1 MTMLA
6 ESQSEKR
13 VIERLRGIIAG
24 QYKTGKSWL
33 AATGR
38 DPVLFLDPDLRADS
52 LAGKDGVFTLS
63 PMEPPGMGMQPEAYN
78 DILNVVG
85 NLEKSRVLGDID
97 PKFSDHPRA
106 HEKIQT
112 LVLDSAQSTS
122 RAIIQYNMYTNPK
135 VLAREIKIGGQRLLF
150 PSGWDTW
157 NSDMECM
164 EQLVARIVAIPEID
178 FFLTFH
184 EEEKDGNIIL
194 FPGRHKPIV
203 RYFNEVWRITRKQE
217 VPELQLT
224 PTYNFT
230 ACTTLTGVPPVV
242 TNPNIKMLVEMYGRR

>member
-1 MTMLA
+1 MTIKA
-6 ESQSEKR
+6 ESQAEKT

-24 QYKTGKSWL
+24 QYKVGKSWL

-38 DPVLFLDPDLRADS
+38 DPVLFIDPDLRADS
-52 LAGKDGVFTLS
+52 LAGKPGVFTLS
-63 PMEPPGMGMQPEAYN
+63 PMEPPGQGMQPEAYN
-78 DILNVVG
+78 DILRIVG

-97 PKFSDHPRA
+97 PKFALHPRA
-106 HEKIQT
+106 KEKIQT

-178 FFLTFH
+178 FFMTFH
-184 EEEKDGNIIL
+184 EEEKDGSITL
-194 FPGRHKPIV
+194 FPNRHRPIA
-203 RYFNEVWRITRKQE
+203 RYFNEVWRLTRKQE
-217 VPELQLT
+217 VPELQLV
-224 PTYNFT
+224 PTINFT
-230 ACTTLTGVPPVV
+230 ACTTLKGAPGVVQ
-242 TNPNIKMLVEMYGRR
+242 NPNIKSLVEQYGRR